1 MESVTDGYLHIVLL
15 VSVIIVLIV
24 VLVNHN
30 IHFSSAGSKP
40 ATKSEEVNTR
50 KRCQANARDKAS
62 FETPVRMGAVK
73 EHDIPVSMTVSG
85 RYVENDFG
93 KMY

>member
-1 MESVTDGYLHIVLL
+1 MESVTEGYLQIVLL

-30 IHFSSAGSKP
+30 INFSSAAKSV
-40 ATKSEEVNTR
+40 TKSEEIKMR

-73 EHDIPVSMTVSG
+73 EYDVPVSMTVSG

>member
-1 MESVTDGYLHIVLL
+1 MTLIADEYLHIVLL
-15 VSVIIVLIV
+15 VSVIIVLII

-30 IHFSSAGSKP
+30 IHFSSEKSRPESKQS
-40 ATKSEEVNTR
+40 TQHSR

-62 FETPVRMGAVK
+62 FETPVRIGAVK